1 MKNLNQECKHIAMMC
16 EALNRDKAN
25 TELKN
30 AILESIIEVN
40 QYCIGK
46 KTLPNAEE
54 TTKIKAASAAS
65 KLLPKSNRALTRQ
78 FMRFMLIEHS
88 INIYKAS

>member
-54 TTKIKAASAAS
+54 TSKLKTVS
-65 KLLPKSNRALTRQ
+65 KLLPKSNRELTRQ
-78 FMRFMLIEHS
+78 FMRFKLIEHS

>member
-1 MKNLNQECKHIAMMC
+1 MRNLNRECEYVAMMC
-16 EALNRDKAN
+16 EALKRDTSN

-30 AILESIIEVN
+30 AILESMSEIN

-54 TTKIKAASAAS
+54 TSKIKAVS
-65 KLLPKSNRALTRQ
+65 KLLPKSNREITRQ
-78 FMRFMLIEHS
+78 FMRFILIEHS

>member
-1 MKNLNQECKHIAMMC
+1 MKNLNRECEYVAMMC
-16 EALNRDKAN
+16 EALNRDTSN
-25 TELKN
+25 QELKT
-30 AILESIIEVN
+30 AILESMSEIN

-46 KTLPNAEE
+46 KTLPDTKE
-54 TTKIKAASAAS
+54 TLRIKEVS
-65 KLLPKSNRALTRQ
+65 KMLPKSNRELTRQ

>member
-16 EALNRDKAN
+16 EALGRDKSN

-54 TTKIKAASAAS
+54 TSKLKTVS
-65 KLLPKSNRALTRQ
+65 KLLPKSNRELTRQ
-78 FMRFMLIEHS
+78 FMRFKLIEHS

>member
-54 TTKIKAASAAS
+54 TTKIKAAS
-65 KLLPKSNRALTRQ
+65 KLLPKSNKPLARQ

>member
-1 MKNLNQECKHIAMMC
+1 MRNLNQECKHIAMMC
-16 EALNRDKAN
+16 EALGRDKTN

-46 KTLPNAEE
+46 KTLPDTKE
-54 TTKIKAASAAS
+54 TLRIKEVS
-65 KLLPKSNRALTRQ
+65 KMLPKSNRELTRQ

>member
-1 MKNLNQECKHIAMMC
+1 MRNLNRECEHIAIMC
-16 EALNRDKAN
+16 EALHRDKSN
-25 TELKN
+25 VELKN

-54 TTKIKAASAAS
+54 TSKIKAVS
-65 KLLPKSNRALTRQ
+65 KLLPKSNRELTRQ
-78 FMRFMLIEHS
+78 FTRFMLIEHS

>member
-54 TTKIKAASAAS
+54 TTKIKEVS
-65 KLLPKSNRALTRQ
+65 KLLPKCNRELTRQ
-78 FMRFMLIEHS
+78 FTRFMLIEHS

>member
-54 TTKIKAASAAS
+54 TSKIKEVS

>member
-16 EALNRDKAN
+16 EALNRDKEN

-54 TTKIKAASAAS
+54 TSKLKTVS
-65 KLLPKSNRALTRQ
+65 KLLPKSNRELTRQ
-78 FMRFMLIEHS
+78 FMRFKLIEHS

>member
-16 EALNRDKAN
+16 EALKRDTSN
-25 TELKN
+25 QELKT
-30 AILESIIEVN
+30 AILESITEIN

-54 TTKIKAASAAS
+54 TTKIKAAS
-65 KLLPKSNRALTRQ
+65 KLLPKSNRELTRQ
-78 FMRFMLIEHS
+78 FTRFMLIEHS

>member
-1 MKNLNQECKHIAMMC
+1 MKNLNRECQYVAMMC
-16 EALNRDKAN
+16 EALKRDTSN

-30 AILESIIEVN
+30 AILETITEIN

-46 KTLPNAEE
+46 KTLPDKEE
-54 TTKIKAASAAS
+54 TSKIKAAS
-65 KLLPKSNRALTRQ
+65 KMLPKSNKPLARQ

>member
-46 KTLPNAEE
+46 KTLPSNAE
-54 TTKIKAASAAS
+54 TTKIKKAG
-65 KLLPKSNRALTRQ
+65 KGVPKSNRELTRQ
-78 FMRFMLIEHS
+78 FMRFILIEHS

>member
-1 MKNLNQECKHIAMMC
+1 MKNLNRKCEYVAMMC
-16 EALNRDKAN
+16 EALKRDTSN
-25 TELKN
+25 QELKT
-30 AILESIIEVN
+30 AILESITEIN

-54 TTKIKAASAAS
+54 TTKIKAAS
-65 KLLPKSNRALTRQ
+65 KLLPKSNKPLARQ